1 MPASSLG
8 GRMSV
13 ETLADSTVAWPH
25 RAFDDDVAAHP
36 LVPETSGFGRPS
48 SKDLIMTTI
57 PKHLIIAKLRDRDLN
72 ARADWVD
79 KELPEQVDTVKHAS
93 LLRTL
98 NIDLKEFTTE
108 DEPA

>member
-1 MPASSLG
+1 
-8 GRMSV
+8 
-13 ETLADSTVAWPH
+13 
-25 RAFDDDVAAHP
+25 
-36 LVPETSGFGRPS
+36 
-48 SKDLIMTTI
+48 MTTI

-98 NIDLKEFTTE
+98 NIDLKEFTPE